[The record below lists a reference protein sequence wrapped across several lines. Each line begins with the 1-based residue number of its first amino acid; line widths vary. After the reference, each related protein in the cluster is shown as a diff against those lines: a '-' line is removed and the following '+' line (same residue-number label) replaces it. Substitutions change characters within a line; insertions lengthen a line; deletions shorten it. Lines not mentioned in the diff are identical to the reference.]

1 MNEERKL
8 VLVWKR
14 DYVCLVVMIVVEA
27 GWLLVMSALVF
38 LQ

>member
-1 MNEERKL
+1 ML
-8 VLVWKR
+8 LWKR

-27 GWLLVMSALVF
+27 GWLVVMSTLAF

>member
-1 MNEERKL
+1 ML
-8 VLVWKR
+8 LWKR

-27 GWLLVMSALVF
+27 GWLLVMSTLAF